1 VRRSPHPITL
11 RQLQYVLAVAE
22 HRSFRK
28 AAAECHVAQPSLSAQ
43 IAQAEEALGVQLF
56 ERDQRRVVVSGAGEA
71 LLERVR
77 ALLASADGLVDAARE
92 LSDPFSGTL
101 RLGIIPTLGPY
112 LLPEVAPVLRDAYPK
127 LTFLWTEEKT
137 ARVVELLDS
146 GELEGGVVAL
156 ESDLHDL
163 QHVVLGRDPFVL
175 AAAPTHPLARARGPL
190 KPERLEGERM
200 LLLDDGHCFRD
211 QALSFC
217 TQRGV
222 AEAGYRATSLP
233 TLVQMAAAGDY
244 ITLLPRLSVPVEN
257 RRDSLCV
264 RELSPR
270 GPSRTVV
277 LAFRR
282 GSARERTLRAVAE
295 AMKKPFARLEAAEL

>member
-43 IAQAEEALGVQLF
+43 IAQVEEALGVVLF
-56 ERDQRRVVVSGAGEA
+56 ERDQRRVVVSSAGEA

-77 ALLASADGLVDAARE
+77 ALLSSADALVDAARE

-112 LLPEVAPVLRDAYPK
+112 LLPEVAPALRDAYPN

-137 ARVVELLDS
+137 ARLVELLDA
-146 GELEGGVVAL
+146 GELEGAVLAL

-163 QHVVLGRDPFVL
+163 QHVVLGRDAFVF

-190 KPERLEGERM
+190 KPERLEGERV
-200 LLLDDGHCFRD
+200 LLLDDGHCFRE

-244 ITLLPRLSVPVEN
+244 VTLLPRLSVAVEN

-264 RELSPR
+264 RELAPR

-282 GSARERTLRAVAE
+282 GAARERTLRALAE
-295 AMKKPFARLEAAEL
+295 TMKKPFARLEAAEV